1 MADNARAPAAAVS
14 SGEIASEEHDST
26 IDDAAQA
33 FLGLLDPQTAENQEP
48 EEAELSEDESTDESD
63 EEAEP
68 ELEAQAKDEDSEEA
82 EPEEEV
88 EEDSEPELYAVTV
101 NGETQMKTLDELK
114 AGYSRTDSFTQK
126 SQALAEQRRQFEEH
140 SQQVAQEQ
148 ATIQQERQQMYA
160 VYEQMLQASAGEL
173 QKFQNIDMERLR
185 VEDPVEWAVKNQELQ
200 MARQK
205 IADTQQQQAMVAQRY
220 QAEQQKA
227 YQQMIESERAA
238 LAEKIPEYGD
248 PAKAQQLGSQLASYA
263 RSQGWNDQEIDGL
276 VEHRHFISLR
286 KAMLYD
292 QLQAADV
299 KSKKVKGK
307 PKVARPGKGVDKG
320 EVTKKQRND
329 SINRLKRTGGI
340 KEAANAFEAL
350 LS

>member
-33 FLGLLDPQTAENQEP
+33 FLGLLDPQNAENPEP

-68 ELEAQAKDEDSEEA
+68 ELEAQAEDEDSEEA

-114 AGYSRTDSFTQK
+114 AGYSRTDSFTKK

-148 ATIQQERQQMYA
+148 AAIQQ
-160 VYEQMLQASAGEL
+160 
-173 QKFQNIDMERLR
+173 
-185 VEDPVEWAVKNQELQ
+185 
-200 MARQK
+200 
-205 IADTQQQQAMVAQRY
+205 
-220 QAEQQKA
+220 
-227 YQQMIESERAA
+227 
-238 LAEKIPEYGD
+238 
-248 PAKAQQLGSQLASYA
+248 
-263 RSQGWNDQEIDGL
+263 
-276 VEHRHFISLR
+276 
-286 KAMLYD
+286 
-292 QLQAADV
+292 
-299 KSKKVKGK
+299 
-307 PKVARPGKGVDKG
+307 
-320 EVTKKQRND
+320 
-329 SINRLKRTGGI
+329 
-340 KEAANAFEAL
+340 
-350 LS
+350 

>member
-1 MADNARAPAAAVS
+1 MADNARAPAADVS
-14 SGEIASEEHDST
+14 SGEVASENDGS

-33 FLGLLDPQTAENQEP
+33 FLGLLDPEQPDTQETT
-48 EEAELSEDESTDESD
+48 EAELSEDESIDESD

-68 ELEAQAKDEDSEEA
+68 ELEAQAEEEDSEEA

-101 NGETQMKTLDELK
+101 NGETQMKTLDELR

-126 SQALAEQRRQFEEH
+126 SQALAEQRRQFEENA
-140 SQQVAQEQ
+140 QQISQEQ
-148 ATIQQERQQMYA
+148 AAIQQERQQMYA
-160 VYEQMLQASAGEL
+160 VYEQMLHASAGEL

-185 VEDPVEWAVKNQELQ
+185 VEDPVEWSVKNQELQ
-200 MARQK
+200 MAQQK
-205 IADTQQQQAMVAQRY
+205 IAQTQQQQAMVAQRH

-227 YQQMIESERAA
+227 YQKMVETERAA

-248 PAKAQQLGSQLASYA
+248 PAKAQELGSQLASYA

-292 QLQAADV
+292 KLKAADV

-307 PKVARPGKGVDKG
+307 PKVARPGKGIDKG

-340 KEAANAFEAL
+340 KEAASAFEAL